1 MGTCSLSPYHFLDH
15 REPVLTCCIRPV
27 CVFMFYV
34 LLSLVLLIAVILC
47 GGMITILERKVLGMS
62 HRRVSLNSAGW

>member
-1 MGTCSLSPYHFLDH
+1 
-15 REPVLTCCIRPV
+15 
-27 CVFMFYV
+27 MFELV
-34 LLSLVLLIAVILC
+34 LSLVLLVAVILC